1 MIKALSE
8 NNLSGNISI
17 SEMIPLLKSNCNF
30 PADVQGKQLLRSIAE
45 DDLVIMRR
53 YENPERYLESFE
65 SAALK
70 IRDPESTRPINGNL
84 TGCPFGDEEEY
95 EDDEDIYDDECS
107 ETEQQE
113 QTDKPAD
120 SPGEQQE
127 EWTQL
132 TLL

>member
-1 MIKALSE
+1 
-8 NNLSGNISI
+8 
-17 SEMIPLLKSNCNF
+17 
-30 PADVQGKQLLRSIAE
+30 
-45 DDLVIMRR
+45 MRR
-53 YENPERYLESFE
+53 YEYYERYLESFE

-84 TGCPFGDEEEY
+84 TGCPFVDEEEY
-95 EDDEDIYDDECS
+95 EDDEDIYDDKCS

-113 QTDKPAD
+113 QTDKPVD
-120 SPGEQQE
+120 SPEEQRE